1 MMSDTKELAIRDPQE
16 VAFEVIQRKAK
27 LYSSSELVPK
37 IYQGGSAQ
45 ALANCVIALNI
56 ARRIGADELMVMQN
70 LYVVQG
76 RPSWSSTFVISAL
89 NSCKRF
95 TPIRFDM
102 SEDGVAEC
110 NGKKMKN
117 LVCRAIT
124 NDAKTGEEL
133 AGPAVSMVMAI
144 AEGWYGKN
152 GSKWQTM
159 PELMIRYRAAAFFG
173 RLYAPD
179 VLNGMHTVDEV
190 EDFIDV
196 TPMRDLPPEEV
207 IKTAAN
213 AAPSV
218 PDQQPAGDAEKII
231 AQLMDFFNS
240 GELPAQATKEID
252 EAITRNER
260 DPIILGRLLAK
271 AKAAYKGAKHD

>member
-1 MMSDTKELAIRDPQE
+1 
-16 VAFEVIQRKAK
+16 
-27 LYSSSELVPK
+27 
-37 IYQGGSAQ
+37 
-45 ALANCVIALNI
+45 
-56 ARRIGADELMVMQN
+56 
-70 LYVVQG
+70 
-76 RPSWSSTFVISAL
+76 
-89 NSCKRF
+89 
-95 TPIRFDM
+95 
-102 SEDGVAEC
+102 
-110 NGKKMKN
+110 
-117 LVCRAIT
+117 
-124 NDAKTGEEL
+124 
-133 AGPAVSMVMAI
+133 
-144 AEGWYGKN
+144 
-152 GSKWQTM
+152 
-159 PELMIRYRAAAFFG
+159 
-173 RLYAPD
+173 
-179 VLNGMHTVDEV
+179 MHTVDEV